1 MKMRIIILVFIFAFL
16 PLITSGQNS
25 APKSKKITIRGI
37 ITDSTGNPIEGA
49 RILIDNKTT
58 DVVTNGKGSYKVR
71 TTPDAGMISV
81 FTFNNG
87 VDQISIEGRRT
98 INFILRGIAP
108 LQNKKPGNREQDT
121 EVNIGYG
128 STKQENITGPVNK
141 LDMKSGKN
149 VFYTDIYQM
158 IAGTVSGVQVNGNS
172 IQIRGL
178 TSITLSN
185 EPLFVVDGII
195 VDSIDN
201 IDPGEVES
209 IEVLKGAAAT
219 IYGSQ
224 GAAGVI
230 LIQRKG
236 SGKKK

>member
-1 MKMRIIILVFIFAFL
+1 MKMRIIIFVSILACF

-25 APKSKKITIRGI
+25 PSKSKKVQIQGI
-37 ITDSTGNPIEGA
+37 ISDSVGNPIEGA
-49 RILIDNKTT
+49 RVLIDNINT
-58 DVVTNGKGSYKVR
+58 DVITNNKGFYKVR
-71 TTPDAGMISV
+71 TRSDAGSISI
-81 FTFNNG
+81 FTFYNG
-87 VDQISIEGRRT
+87 VDEELIDGRSI
-98 INFILRGIAP
+98 INFKLKGISP
-108 LQNKKPGNREQDT
+108 LQNIKQGKKKEDKSI
-121 EVNIGYG
+121 NIGYG
-128 STKQENITGPVNK
+128 STEQENITSPVNT
-141 LDMKSGKN
+141 LDIKSGKN

-172 IQIRGL
+172 IQIRGI

-236 SGKKK
+236 SNKKK

>member
-98 INFILRGIAP
+98 INFTLRSIAP
-108 LQNKKPGNREQDT
+108 IQNKKPGNREQDT